1 MIENNFK
8 SSLRESFN
16 KSSLKYEKYALIQKI
31 IGEKLIE
38 FFLNLENNY
47 NVSSPTIGLDLG
59 SGNGMMSSEMLKVM
73 NFKKIHLVD
82 FADKM
87 IEVSKKKI
95 NVNNVSF
102 EVNDFEKFKNF
113 QDFNFIFSN
122 LSLHWSEEF
131 NLFFTNIIESMPKNG
146 IFLFSTPSIIS
157 LKSKNKTIPQNDLIN
172 KFPDLKKCLKA
183 LNKKS
188 FFYVHKFFTVK
199 EKFKNLLNFLLNF
212 KKIGV
217 NIKRNRHYENL
228 FSIRRN
234 NSRIDVTYKVNFVF
248 IKKIEN

>member
-8 SSLRESFN
+8 SSLKESFN

-38 FFLNLENNY
+38 FFLNLENKY
-47 NVSSPTIGLDLG
+47 NVSSPTLGLDLG

-73 NFKKIHLVD
+73 NFKEIHLVD
-82 FADKM
+82 FSDKM

-113 QDFNFIFSN
+113 QNFNFIFSN

-131 NLFFTNIIESMPKNG
+131 DLFFANLIESMPNNG
-146 IFLFSTPSIIS
+146 IFLFSTPSTIS
-157 LKSKNKTIPQNDLIN
+157 LKSKNKIISQEELIN
-172 KFPDLKKCLKA
+172 KFPDLKKCLKS

-217 NIKRNRHYENL
+217 NIKKYNHHGNL
-228 FSIRRN
+228 FSIRRD